1 MKIAVCVKQVPVVSA
16 LRLDEDTRRVAR
28 EGVPN
33 EVNPYDAL
41 GVSLAARLKA
51 EVGGGAEVVAVS
63 MGPPQA
69 SDALVR
75 AMALGADRAV
85 HLNDRA
91 FAGADTLATARALSA
106 ALRRERPDL
115 IICGRVSADAET
127 AQVGPEIAE
136 MMDIPQITAATALEI
151 LENGAAIRATRLTDE
166 GYQILECDLPAL
178 VTVTDGAAEETF
190 PRRDR
195 VRAARD
201 MPIETL
207 TAADLAVEASQ
218 IGAAGSPTSVESVFA
233 LDAPERA
240 GVVIRDAPPGE
251 AVARL
256 MEFLE
261 ARGALDDSPS
271 AERERDARG
280 PRIPADGR
288 RAIWT
293 LAEFMGGE
301 VRPVAL
307 ELLGASRRLAR
318 ELGATVEAVV
328 IGEADAERVR
338 ALTAY
343 GADAVLV
350 SDDPRLAEYDTELHA
365 AALAAAIRRRAPF
378 AVLVPSTANGRDLAA
393 RVAGRLAL
401 GLTGDCVGLEVDAAG
416 RLAQLKPAFGG
427 GVVAPIVSST
437 LPNMATVRPGV
448 LAPCA
453 PDWSVEPVVSRLDT
467 PDLPQSRVRV
477 ARTVSDESSEGAA
490 LEGARRVV
498 TAGKGIGGRENLP
511 PVRELAAALGASIG
525 ATRDVADAGWLPRQ
539 SQIGVSGKAVAPELY
554 VAIGVRGPFNHT
566 AGIRRAGTVVC
577 VNSSARA
584 AIFRAADFGIVADW
598 RDVVPPLT
606 EAIRARTD
614 AARRESV

>member
-41 GVSLAARLKA
+41 GVSLAARLKS

-69 SDALVR
+69 REALVR
-75 AMALGADRAV
+75 AMALGAGRAV

-151 LENGAAIRATRLTDE
+151 SPNGAAIRATRLTDE

-207 TAADLAVEASQ
+207 TAADLAVEASHL
-218 IGAAGSPTSVESVFA
+218 GAAGSPTSVESVYA

-240 GVVIRDAPPGE
+240 GVVIRDTPPDE

-261 ARGALDDSPS
+261 ERGALDDSPS
-271 AERERDARG
+271 AERERDERG

-301 VRPVAL
+301 TRPVAL

-343 GADAVLV
+343 GADAVRV

-365 AALAAAIRRRAPF
+365 AALAAAIRRHAPF

-467 PDLPQSRVRV
+467 PELPQSRVRV
-477 ARTVSDESSEGAA
+477 ARTVADESSEGAA

-498 TAGKGIGGRENLP
+498 AAGKGIGGQENLP

-577 VNSSARA
+577 VNSSPRA

-606 EAIRARTD
+606 DAIRARTD

>member
-1 MKIAVCVKQVPVVSA
+1 MKIAVCVKQVPVISA

-41 GVSLAARLKA
+41 GVSIAARLKA
-51 EVGGGAEVVAVS
+51 ESGGADVVAVS

-69 SDALVR
+69 VEALVH
-75 AMALGADRAV
+75 AMALGADRAI

-136 MMDIPQITAATALEI
+136 ALDIPQITAAASLEV
-151 LENGAAIRATRLTDE
+151 LQNGAAIRATRLTDE
-166 GYQILECDLPAL
+166 GWQVLECDLPAL
-178 VTVTDGAAEETF
+178 VSVTDGIAKETF

-207 TAADLAVEASQ
+207 TAADLSDDPTQ
-218 IGAAGSPTSVESVFA
+218 FGAAGSPTSVESVYV
-233 LDAPERA
+233 LDAVKRA
-240 GVVIRDAPPGE
+240 GVIIRDVPPRE

-256 MEFLE
+256 MEMLD
-261 ARGALDDSPS
+261 ARGAFDDSPS
-271 AERERDARG
+271 AERERAERG
-280 PRIPADGR
+280 APIRGAGR
-288 RAIWT
+288 GAIWA
-293 LAEFMGGE
+293 LAETMGGE
-301 VRPVAL
+301 VRAATL
-307 ELLGASRRLAR
+307 ELLGAARGIAR

-338 ALTAY
+338 LLAAY
-343 GADAVLV
+343 GADAVRAA
-350 SDDPRLAEYDTELHA
+350 SDPRLAEYDTELHA
-365 AALAAAIRRRAPF
+365 AALAAAIRLHAPF
-378 AVLVPSTANGRDLAA
+378 AVLIPSTASGRDLAA
-393 RVAGRLAL
+393 RVAGRLGL
-401 GLTGDCVGLEVDAAG
+401 GLTGDCVGLEVDAEG
-416 RLAQLKPAFGG
+416 RLAHLKPAFGG
-427 GVVAPIVSST
+427 GAVAPIVSST
-437 LPNMATVRPGV
+437 LPNMATVRPGI
-448 LAPCA
+448 LAPCE

-467 PDLPQSRVRV
+467 PDLPRSRVRV
-477 ARTVSDESSEGAA
+477 LRTVADEASSEGAA

-498 TAGKGIGGRENLP
+498 TVGKGIGGPENLP

-525 ATRDVADAGWLPRQ
+525 ATRDVADSGWLPRQ
-539 SQIGVSGKAVAPELY
+539 LQIGVSGKAVAPDLY

-566 AGIRRAGTVVC
+566 VGFRRARTVVC
-577 VNSSARA
+577 VNSGARA
-584 AIFRAADFGIVADW
+584 RIFRESDFGLLADW

-606 EAIRARTD
+606 DAIRARLGE
-614 AARRESV
+614 RR